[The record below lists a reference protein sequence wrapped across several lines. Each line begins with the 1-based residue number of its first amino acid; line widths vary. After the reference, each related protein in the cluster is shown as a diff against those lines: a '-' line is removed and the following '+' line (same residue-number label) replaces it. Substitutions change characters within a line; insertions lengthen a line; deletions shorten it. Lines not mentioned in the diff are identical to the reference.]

1 MIYDVLIVGGGP
13 AGLTAGLYAARAG
26 LSAVLAEQAFAGG
39 QASTTDVLENYPGFP
54 EGVGGPE
61 LMMSFEAQAQRFGL
75 EEKYV
80 QIDELELDGDVKRA
94 HAGGEV
100 IEART
105 VILCMGAQRR
115 KLGAPGEDMNVGRGV
130 SYGATCDGAFYRGK
144 RVAVV
149 GGGDTAVE
157 DALYLARASKV
168 TLIHRRG
175 ELRARGAMVRRLREN
190 ENVDFRLEAQ
200 VTNIA
205 RDAEGL
211 ALRLSTGETLRV
223 DGVFIAVG
231 TEPISALVKGQ
242 VELNAAGYVVAGEE
256 TKTSVPGVFAAGDL
270 RAKPL
275 RQVVTAAADGAVAAH
290 MAALYLDELESEG

>member
-26 LSAVLAEQAFAGG
+26 LSVVLAEQAFAGG
-39 QASTTDVLENYPGFP
+39 QASTTDILENYPGFP

-61 LMMSFEAQAQRFGL
+61 LMMNFEAQAQRFGL

-80 QIDELELDGDVKRA
+80 TIDSLELAGDVKRA

-100 IEART
+100 IEARA
-105 VILCMGAQRR
+105 VILAMGAQRR

-130 SYGATCDGAFYRGK
+130 SYCATCDGAFYRGK
-144 RVAVV
+144 HVAVV

-168 TLIHRRG
+168 TLIHRRN
-175 ELRARGAMVRRLREN
+175 ELRARGAMVKRLRDN
-190 ENVDFRLEAQ
+190 ENVDFLLETQ
-200 VTNIA
+200 VTNIV
-205 RDAEGL
+205 RGESGL
-211 ALRLSTGETLRV
+211 TLSLSTGGTLDV

-231 TEPISALVKGQ
+231 TEPISALVRDQ
-242 VELNAAGYVVAGEE
+242 VALDPAGYVIAGED

-270 RAKPL
+270 RGKPL

-290 MAALYLDELESEG
+290 MAALYLDELQ

>member
-26 LSAVLAEQAFAGG
+26 LSVVLAEQAFAGG
-39 QASTTDVLENYPGFP
+39 QASTTDILENYPGFP

-61 LMMSFEAQAQRFGL
+61 LMMNFEAQAQRFGL

-80 QIDELELDGDVKRA
+80 TIDSLELAGDVKRA
-94 HAGGEV
+94 HAGSEV
-100 IEART
+100 IEARA
-105 VILCMGAQRR
+105 VILAMGAQRR

-130 SYGATCDGAFYRGK
+130 SYCATCDGAFYRGK

-168 TLIHRRG
+168 TLIHRRN
-175 ELRARGAMVRRLREN
+175 ELRARGAMVKRLRDN
-190 ENVDFRLEAQ
+190 ENVDFLLETQ

-205 RDAEGL
+205 RGESGL
-211 ALRLSTGETLRV
+211 TLSLSTGGTLDV

-231 TEPISALVKGQ
+231 TEPISALVRDQ
-242 VELNAAGYVVAGEE
+242 VALDPAGYVIAGED

-270 RAKPL
+270 RGKPL

-290 MAALYLDELESEG
+290 MAALYLDELQ